1 MELSHRLEFINASTD
16 LNFEINNCN
25 WIPITENVIFMDFME
40 TFDVADIFIVQTE
53 GI

>member
-25 WIPITENVIFMDFME
+25 WIPITENVILMDFME
-40 TFDVADIFIVQTE
+40 TFDVADIFIIQSE